1 MQNMQHVLVVER
13 QAQLRRLVQDAL
25 ERTGEYRV
33 SCAPNGEHA
42 VPVLD
47 LDPPKL
53 VVLDFTLMGMPAIEV
68 AAHATQRDIPI
79 IVTTD
84 QADMDDRLT
93 RLGWSC
99 VTKPIDVDLLLREC
113 RAAIVETQASLR
125 VVRSSLERLLTAT
138 GDIRDLVT
146 RLNIL
151 RTRLSETL
159 SASRRLH

>member
-13 QAQLRRLVQDAL
+13 EARLRRLVQDAL

-33 SCAPNGEHA
+33 SCAANGEHA

-53 VVLDFTLMGMPAIEV
+53 VVVDFTLMGMPAIEV
-68 AAHATQRDIPI
+68 AAHATQRNIPI
-79 IVTTD
+79 IMTTD
-84 QADMDDRLT
+84 QAEMDDRLM
-93 RLGWSC
+93 RLGWPC
-99 VTKPIDVDLLLREC
+99 VMKPIHVDLLLREC
-113 RAAIVETQASLR
+113 GAAIAETEANLR

-159 SASRRLH
+159 AASRRRH

>member
-1 MQNMQHVLVVER
+1 
-13 QAQLRRLVQDAL
+13 
-25 ERTGEYRV
+25 
-33 SCAPNGEHA
+33 
-42 VPVLD
+42 
-47 LDPPKL
+47 
-53 VVLDFTLMGMPAIEV
+53 
-68 AAHATQRDIPI
+68 
-79 IVTTD
+79 
-84 QADMDDRLT
+84 MDDRLT